1 MTKNKSKACGKTEGY
16 GKSGDLLH
24 ERVIAVA
31 GYIVENNATVRQT
44 AKEFGI
50 SKSTVH
56 KAVTD
61 RLTAINPAL
70 AKQVRSV
77 LDVNK
82 SERHIRGG
90 LATRE
95 KYLHQHTTG

>member
-1 MTKNKSKACGKTEGY
+1 MTKNKSKTCGKPEIY

-56 KAVTD
+56 KDVTD
-61 RLTAINPAL
+61 RLTQINPAL
-70 AKQVRSV
+70 ASDARKV
-77 LDVNK
+77 LDLNK

-90 LATRE
+90 LATKE
-95 KYLHQHTTG
+95 KYLHRHAQ

>member
-1 MTKNKSKACGKTEGY
+1 MTKNKSKTCGKAEGF

-56 KAVTD
+56 TVVIK
-61 RLTAINPAL
+61 
-70 AKQVRSV
+70 
-77 LDVNK
+77 
-82 SERHIRGG
+82 
-90 LATRE
+90 
-95 KYLHQHTTG
+95 

>member
-1 MTKNKSKACGKTEGY
+1 MTKNKSKTCGKPEIY

-50 SKSTVH
+50 KIGRASC
-56 KAVTD
+56 
-61 RLTAINPAL
+61 R
-70 AKQVRSV
+70 
-77 LDVNK
+77 
-82 SERHIRGG
+82 ERVS
-90 LATRE
+90 AWV
-95 KYLHQHTTG
+95 

>member
-1 MTKNKSKACGKTEGY
+1 MTKNKSKTCGKPESY

-56 KAVTD
+56 IVV
-61 RLTAINPAL
+61 I
-70 AKQVRSV
+70 KQNGSGS
-77 LDVNK
+77 K
-82 SERHIRGG
+82 SYG
-90 LATRE
+90 
-95 KYLHQHTTG
+95 